1 MFYKEQNTY
10 YVKEVEV
17 PEGYLINPTVYTVSP
32 DYGSYEEL
40 KITNQASRCDV
51 VLTKKDSET
60 GKKAQGDSAKCW
72 ISA

>member
-1 MFYKEQNTY
+1 MKLA
-10 YVKEVEV
+10 KRVEV
-17 PEGYLINPTVYTVSP
+17 SRDEDTVSP